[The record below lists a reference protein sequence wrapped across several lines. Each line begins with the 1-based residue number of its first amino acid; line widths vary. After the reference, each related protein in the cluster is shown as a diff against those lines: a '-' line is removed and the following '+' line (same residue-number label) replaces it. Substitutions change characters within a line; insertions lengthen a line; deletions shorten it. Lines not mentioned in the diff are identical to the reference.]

1 MVESQFRVSDPKA
14 EPVDLVAKLKILGA
28 HVREALG
35 VILSLAFEQGVI
47 IFLHVMGLYWKVGE
61 AA

>member
-1 MVESQFRVSDPKA
+1 
-14 EPVDLVAKLKILGA
+14 
-28 HVREALG
+28 